1 MTQSDFVAAAEAL
14 LGQFKPDPDSPHSA
28 TVQKALL
35 LTRSLQRRAHEL
47 QTPEERKQQ
56 TELDRMIQ
64 NPSDK
69 ATLTAMTDQA
79 FRSDTAA
86 RSADQLVHILDVQGV
101 PRFFSPLE
109 RTLLHGFQ
117 SFGDYLPGVTSFL
130 QIKYAPLQGQLTV
143 LRIVA
148 LLVLIWSG
156 SGIFAVTGRLLDR
169 AWHIKQKGRL
179 WLRRRLLALPIA
191 ILALILIAT
200 SLVMST
206 TWNLLNRLEFLNGI
220 GWFTR
225 IISLVIILLLNTLF
239 FSLIYWSLP
248 SAQLRWR
255 EMLPGAILAAVLW
268 EVAKFAFTV
277 YLSRLPLF
285 NVIYGS
291 VAAIAAFLIWAYLS
305 GCIVLFCGEL
315 NAEYTRRQHVS
326 RLLEGKGARR
336 K

>member
-1 MTQSDFVAAAEAL
+1 MAKTSVSKQWTRRTKRIWKQANEKAESWPLIFYRAAVGFAEHEGFMSAAAVAYYAFLSLFPFSVLLQAVARRLLRPDEAMTQY
-14 LGQFKPDPDSPHSA
+14 
-28 TVQKALL
+28 
-35 LTRSLQRRAHEL
+35 RAF
-47 QTPEERKQQ
+47 
-56 TELDRMIQ
+56 LD
-64 NPSDK
+64 
-69 ATLTAMTDQA
+69 
-79 FRSDTAA
+79 
-86 RSADQLVHILDVQGV
+86 H
-101 PRFFSPLE
+101 
-109 RTLLHGFQ
+109 
-117 SFGDYLPGVTSFL
+117 YLPGVTSFL
-130 QIKYAPLQGQLTV
+130 QIRYAPLQGQLTV
-143 LRIVA
+143 LRLVA

-191 ILALILIAT
+191 ILAMILIAT
-200 SLVMST
+200 SLVMSMV
-206 TWNLLNRLEFLNGI
+206 WNLLNRLEFLDGI

-225 IISLVIILLLNTLF
+225 IISLVIILSLNTLF

-326 RLLEGKGARR
+326 RLLEGKGARQR
-336 K
+336 

>member
-1 MTQSDFVAAAEAL
+1 MPKASASKQWTRLTKRFWKQANERTEQWPHTLYRAAVGFADHEGFMSAAAIAYYAFLSLFPFSILLLALARRLLQPAEAMTQY
-14 LGQFKPDPDSPHSA
+14 
-28 TVQKALL
+28 
-35 LTRSLQRRAHEL
+35 RAF
-47 QTPEERKQQ
+47 
-56 TELDRMIQ
+56 LD
-64 NPSDK
+64 
-69 ATLTAMTDQA
+69 
-79 FRSDTAA
+79 
-86 RSADQLVHILDVQGV
+86 H
-101 PRFFSPLE
+101 
-109 RTLLHGFQ
+109 
-117 SFGDYLPGVTSFL
+117 YLPGVTNFL
-130 QIKYAPLQGQLTV
+130 QINYAPLQGQLTL

-169 AWHIKQKGRL
+169 AWHIKQRGGL
-179 WLRRRLLALPIA
+179 WIRRRLLALPLAIIA
-191 ILALILIAT
+191 LVLIAL
-200 SLVMST
+200 SLAMST

-220 GWFTR
+220 GWATR
-225 IISLVIILLLNTLF
+225 IISLVIILSLNTLF

-268 EVAKFAFTV
+268 EAAKFGFTS
-277 YLSRLPLF
+277 YLSHLSLF

-315 NAEYTRRQHVS
+315 NAEYTRRQRVT
-326 RLLEGKGARR
+326 RLLKGTQSRS